1 MSHIGRTTR
10 RVSLAAIAAALAA
23 ACAPLSLFA
32 TLTPKDAA
40 GRSAHNLAYGPQ
52 PHQRLDVYAP
62 RAAKG
67 QAAAPV
73 AVFFYGG
80 SWDTGRR
87 QDYGWVGQALAS
99 RGFVT
104 VVPDYGLYPQTR
116 YPGFLE
122 DGARAVRWAQDHAAA
137 FGGDPQRIVL
147 VGHSAGAYN
156 AAMIALD
163 RRYLAAAGVDP
174 GRIKAWAGLS
184 GPYDF
189 LPLSDRIAE
198 RTFGQAR
205 DLPGTQPINFVT
217 PTSPPAFLA
226 TGDDDTM
233 VLPRNT
239 VKLAAKLR
247 AAGVEVEERH
257 YPGVDHVRMVL
268 ALSRPFRNRAPVLE
282 QMTRFLKAHAGQA
295 AAPLPR

>member
-1 MSHIGRTTR
+1 MSETGRLTR
-10 RVSLAAIAAALAA
+10 RLSLAAIASGLTA

-32 TLTPKDAA
+32 TLTPKDPAA
-40 GRSAHNLAYGPQ
+40 RGARNVAFGPGPRQ
-52 PHQRLDVYAP
+52 TLDVYAP
-62 RAAKG
+62 HRARGA
-67 QAAAPV
+67 AAAPV

-87 QDYGWVGQALAS
+87 QDYNWVGQALAS

-104 VVPDYGLYPQTR
+104 LVPDYGLFPQVR

-122 DGARAVRWAQDHAAA
+122 DGARAVRWAQDHAAE
-137 FGGDPQRIVL
+137 FGGDPNRIVL

-163 RRYLAAAGVDP
+163 RRYLAEAGVDS
-174 GRIKAWAGLS
+174 RHIKALAGLS

-189 LPLSDRIAE
+189 LPLTDPIAE
-198 RTFGQAR
+198 RTFGQAP
-205 DLPGTQPINFVT
+205 DLAATQPTSFVRAD
-217 PTSPPAFLA
+217 SPPAFLA
-226 TGDDDTM
+226 TGDADTM
-233 VLPRNT
+233 VYPRNT

-247 AAGVEVEERH
+247 AAGVTVEERH

-268 ALSRPFRNRAPVLE
+268 ALSRPFRSRAPVLDE
-282 QMTRFLKAHAGQA
+282 MTSFLHAHAD
-295 AAPLPR
+295 

>member
-1 MSHIGRTTR
+1 MTR
-10 RVSLAAIAAALAA
+10 RLSLAAVGAALTA
-23 ACAPLSLFA
+23 ACAPLSMFA
-32 TLTPKDAA
+32 TFTPKDPAVREA
-40 GRSAHNLAYGPQ
+40 RNVAFGPE

-62 RAAKG
+62 RRGQG
-67 QAAAPV
+67 QAPSPV

-104 VVPDYGLYPQTR
+104 VLPDYGLYPQVR

-122 DGARAVRWAQDHAAA
+122 DGAQAVRWAQDHAAE
-137 FGGDPQRIVL
+137 FGGDPSRIVL

-163 RRYLAAAGVDP
+163 TRYLQAAGVDP
-174 GRIKAWAGLS
+174 KHIKALGGLS

-189 LPLSDRIAE
+189 LPLTDPIAQ
-198 RTFGQAR
+198 RTFGEAA
-205 DLPGTQPINFVT
+205 DLAGTQPTSFVT
-217 PTSPPAFLA
+217 KDSPPAFLA

-233 VLPRNT
+233 VFPKNT

-247 AAGVEVEERH
+247 AAGVPVEEEH
-257 YPGVDHVRMVL
+257 YAGIDHVRMVL
-268 ALSRPFRNRAPVLE
+268 ALSRPLRGRAPVL
-282 QMTRFLKAHAGQA
+282 QQLTDFLHAHAG
-295 AAPLPR
+295 